1 MLTLLWQRT
10 CGYMCFHTLVF
21 VCVVCPR
28 TSASVP
34 LCIFLH
40 DFCRRSL
47 SLYLS
52 FVLYMSL
59 YNFCACLCWLCLYLS
74 PDIHP
79 CNGFAYTYF
88 LSVYLLSVFMYVCP
102 SVFVVVFFLLSLLL
116 LLSMLPPRAPART
129 SQWPPPRYH
138 IKTLGTKP

>member
-10 CGYMCFHTLVF
+10 CGYMCFHALVF
-21 VCVVCPR
+21 VCVLCPR

-34 LCIFLH
+34 LCLFLH

-59 YNFCACLCWLCLYLS
+59 YNFCACLCCRCLYLS

-79 CNGFAYTYF
+79 SNGFAYTYF
-88 LSVYLLSVFMYVCP
+88 LSVYLLSVFRYACP
-102 SVFVVVFFLLSLLL
+102 SVCLCCCFLVVIFAAVVVDVAAEG
-116 LLSMLPPRAPART
+116 PRQDIPMAPAKVSHQDFR
-129 SQWPPPRYH
+129 H
-138 IKTLGTKP
+138 